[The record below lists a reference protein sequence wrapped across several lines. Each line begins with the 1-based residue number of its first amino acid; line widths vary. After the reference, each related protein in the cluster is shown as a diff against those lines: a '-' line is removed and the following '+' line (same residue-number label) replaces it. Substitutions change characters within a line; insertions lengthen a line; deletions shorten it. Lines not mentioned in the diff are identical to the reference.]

1 MLRQKFHLL
10 VVMRVAGNIVEA
22 VERQE
27 RAKEAR
33 AKRHVVESARCI
45 RSRSGS
51 PTPTPSR
58 LRGLEI
64 IGRALYEAR
73 RRAGLTQRRLAYICG
88 VHQSTISRLERGRLN
103 GIRLKK
109 LALIVAALESL
120 SVVDPY

>member
-1 MLRQKFHLL
+1 MHPKSTGL
-10 VVMRVAGNIVEA
+10 ADADA
-22 VERQE
+22 V
-27 RAKEAR
+27 
-33 AKRHVVESARCI
+33 
-45 RSRSGS
+45 
-51 PTPTPSR
+51 T
-58 LRGLEI
+58 LRGLQI

>member
-1 MLRQKFHLL
+1 MHPKSTGLTD
-10 VVMRVAGNIVEA
+10 ADA
-22 VERQE
+22 V
-27 RAKEAR
+27 
-33 AKRHVVESARCI
+33 
-45 RSRSGS
+45 
-51 PTPTPSR
+51 T
-58 LRGLEI
+58 LRGLQI